1 MKKSIYT
8 TILVILTICCII
20 GGTIYHVFGWLS
32 HSSLLPWNWGSS
44 YEKLDESRETY
55 ESQLDAFSAVK
66 IDGSVFDITIESG
79 DGYYISYDCV
89 SYLVPEIRQ
98 SSSDKTLEIIQPKVP
113 QFHSGIHN
121 NNCDMILTV
130 PGDCKLE
137 GVTILGDVGDI
148 EIKNLSG
155 AKLCIESAVGDA
167 SVTHCN
173 FDFSDISMD
182 VGTLEVED
190 SSLGVCTADSDVGD
204 LTFSSCDF
212 TSLDAGADVGDIEIE
227 LQKDISHYEVDLSC
241 DIGSVSVNGK
251 DCRKSFHQTVSGGKI
266 SNSIIATTSTGDIKL
281 KY

>member
-1 MKKSIYT
+1 MKKNIYT

-32 HSSLLPWNWGSS
+32 HSSLMPWNWGSS
-44 YEKLDESRETY
+44 YEKLDGNRETY
-55 ESQLDAFSAVK
+55 ESQLDAFSTVK

-98 SSSDKTLEIIQPKVP
+98 SSSDKTLEIIQPRVP
-113 QFHSGIHN
+113 HFNVGIHN
-121 NNCDMILTV
+121 NNCEMTLIV
-130 PGDCKLE
+130 PSDCKLE
-137 GVTILGDVGDI
+137 HVTILGDVGDI
-148 EIKNLSG
+148 NMKDISGANLS
-155 AKLCIESAVGDA
+155 IESAVGDA
-167 SVTHCN
+167 KITHCN
-173 FDFSDISMD
+173 FDFSDVSMD
-182 VGTLEVED
+182 VGELEAEN
-190 SSLGVCTADSDVGD
+190 SFLGICTADSDVGD
-204 LTFSSCDF
+204 MTFSSCDY

-251 DCRKSFHQTVSGGKI
+251 DCRKSFYQSSEHN

>member
-44 YEKLDESRETY
+44 YEKFDENRETY

-98 SSSDKTLEIIQPKVP
+98 SSSDKTLEIIQPRVP
-113 QFHSGIHN
+113 QFNVGIHN
-121 NNCDMILTV
+121 NNCEMTLTV

-167 SVTHCN
+167 SVAHCN

-212 TSLDAGADVGDIEIE
+212 TALDAGSDVGDIEIE

-251 DCRKSFHQTVSGGKI
+251 DCRKSFYQSSEHN
-266 SNSIIATTSTGDIKL
+266 SNSISVSTSTGDIKL

>member
-32 HSSLLPWNWGSS
+32 HSSLMPWNWGSS
-44 YEKLDESRETY
+44 YEKLDGNRETY
-55 ESQLDAFSAVK
+55 ESQLDAFSTVK

-98 SSSDKTLEIIQPKVP
+98 SSSDKTLEIIQPRVP
-113 QFHSGIHN
+113 HFNAGIHN
-121 NNCDMILTV
+121 NNCEMTLTV
-130 PGDCKLE
+130 PSDCKLE
-137 GVTILGDVGDI
+137 HVTILGDVGDI
-148 EIKNLSG
+148 NMKDISGANLS
-155 AKLCIESAVGDA
+155 IESAVGDA
-167 SVTHCN
+167 KITHCN
-173 FDFSDISMD
+173 FDFSDVSMD
-182 VGTLEVED
+182 VGELEAEN
-190 SSLGVCTADSDVGD
+190 SFLGVCTADSDVGD
-204 LTFSSCDF
+204 MTFSSCDF
-212 TSLDAGADVGDIEIE
+212 TSLEADSDVGDIEIG

-251 DCRKSFHQTVSGGKI
+251 DCRKSFYQSSEHI